1 MAEQQEVEKVP
12 CPTES
17 LGILN
22 DKKSGRVSAQW
33 PSHNKHSIPA
43 LPEEPEFENQ
53 ATLDLNQGLALPFVA
68 V

>member
-1 MAEQQEVEKVP
+1 MAEQREAEKVP

-22 DKKSGRVSAQW
+22 DKSGRVSAQW
-33 PSHNKHSIPA
+33 PAHNKHSIPA
-43 LPEEPEFENQ
+43 LTEESKFENQ
-53 ATLDLNQGLALPFVA
+53 ATLDLNQGLTLPFVA